1 MTKDYRFSPEVC
13 QRAIRMILENQNI
26 YNLQWAAIFSI
37 ALRSTALPRHCVYG
51 SVGRRPLLMRS
62 MLLTASERQ
71 RLKELEK
78 EVRKLRRS
86 NDIAA
91 SGFSVFCPGGARPPL
106 KK

>member
-1 MTKDYRFSPEVC
+1 
-13 QRAIRMILENQNI
+13 
-26 YNLQWAAIFSI
+26 
-37 ALRSTALPRHCVYG
+37 
-51 SVGRRPLLMRS
+51 MRS